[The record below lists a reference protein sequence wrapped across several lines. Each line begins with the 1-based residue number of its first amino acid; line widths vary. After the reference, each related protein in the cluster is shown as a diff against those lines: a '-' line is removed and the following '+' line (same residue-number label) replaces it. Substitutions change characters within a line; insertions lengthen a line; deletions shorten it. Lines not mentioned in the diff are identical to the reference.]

1 VSVRRLVLTG
11 VVVVVAMALVIGL
24 HPISPAR
31 TLDDYEHKAKDTA
44 ESVLSSVETA
54 RLAARVGT
62 GGDAFGPYVSVLLS
76 ESDEAVTK
84 AQGVFDSV
92 QPPDRRADAIRA
104 RLGSL
109 LDRSSDA
116 VARLRITARRGELD
130 RLERQA
136 RPLQRLAAQLRR
148 FIAEPGRMA
157 RAAAS

>member
-1 VSVRRLVLTG
+1 VRRLVLTG
-11 VVVVVAMALVIGL
+11 LVVIVAVALVIGL

-54 RLAARVGT
+54 RLAARVGSR
-62 GGDAFGPYVSVLLS
+62 GDAFGPYVSVLLS
-76 ESDEAVTK
+76 ESDEAIAK

-92 QPPDRRADAIRA
+92 QPPDRRADAIRT

-116 VARLRITARRGELD
+116 VARVRITARRGELNRLD
-130 RLERQA
+130 RLA
-136 RPLQRLAAQLRR
+136 RPLPRLAAQLRR
-148 FIAEPGRMA
+148 FIAQPGRIA
-157 RAAAS
+157 RVAAS

>member
-1 VSVRRLVLTG
+1 VRRAVLAGLVVIVG
-11 VVVVVAMALVIGL
+11 VALLIGL

-44 ESVLSSVETA
+44 ESVLSSIQTA

-62 GGDAFGPYVSVLLS
+62 RGDAFGPYVSVALS
-76 ESDEAVTK
+76 ESDDAVAK

-92 QPPDRRADAIRA
+92 QPPDRRADAIRE
-104 RLGSL
+104 RLGTL
-109 LDRSSDA
+109 LDRSSSA

-136 RPLQRLAAQLRR
+136 RPLQGLVAELRR
-148 FIAEPGRMA
+148 FIDDPGRIA
-157 RAAAS
+157 RTATS